1 MTQQNPLARYLD
13 AEGRVTRWPGQKHVA
28 DRALIVAYLATHF
41 ETGRDYNERE
51 VNALLQQ
58 YHTFGDP
65 ALLRRELYERGHL
78 NRTPDGARYWR
89 TPSVTLY

>member
-13 AEGRVTRWPGQKHVA
+13 AEGRVTRWPGQKH
-28 DRALIVAYLATHF
+28 
-41 ETGRDYNERE
+41 
-51 VNALLQQ
+51 
-58 YHTFGDP
+58 
-65 ALLRRELYERGHL
+65 